1 MHILVYHIVKFKWS
15 IPIQESVIAQSILHK
30 SPNFCWIGKKS
41 VLNLTHLS
49 IGFLQ
54 KKLKFWSNVREKK
67 CFKISKVKGG
77 KKKKKKCLYKT
88 NLNVH
93 STIGLK
99 ILQNVHLTGKTYN
112 LAILNRSLLYYTKYF
127 FKNMPFFRQLM

>member
-1 MHILVYHIVKFKWS
+1 MHTLVYHIVKFKWS
-15 IPIQESVIAQSILHK
+15 IPIQEYVIAQSILHK
-30 SPNFCWIGKKS
+30 SPNFCRIGKKS
-41 VLNLTHLS
+41 VLNLTRIS
-49 IGFLQ
+49 VTFLQ
-54 KKLKFWSNVREKK
+54 KKVKFWSNVKEKK

-77 KKKKKKCLYKT
+77 KKKRKKSLYKT

-112 LAILNRSLLYYTKYF
+112 LAILNRNVLYYTKYF
-127 FKNMPFFRQLM
+127 LKICLFSDS